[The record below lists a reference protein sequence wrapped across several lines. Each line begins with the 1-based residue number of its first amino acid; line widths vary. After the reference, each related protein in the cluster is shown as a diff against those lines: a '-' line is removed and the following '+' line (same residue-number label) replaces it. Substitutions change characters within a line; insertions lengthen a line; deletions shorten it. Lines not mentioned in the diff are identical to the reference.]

1 VVFCRIFLNRQTA
14 VAHQKIIQA
23 IEDIVLENTGNQLQ
37 WRHIHGAHQHDY
49 DGKILHWAA
58 DQHAGQAKG
67 LLVIGSQISIYIFF
81 RTRASPS
88 THFSDV
94 SQ

>member
-23 IEDIVLENTGNQLQ
+23 IEDIVLEDTGNRLQ
-37 WRHIHGAHQHDY
+37 WRHIHGVDPHDY
-49 DGKILHWAA
+49 DGKILQWAA

-67 LLVIGSQISIYIFF
+67 VLVVGSPISIHIFF
-81 RTRASPS
+81 RTRASPPIY
-88 THFSDV
+88 FSDV
-94 SQ
+94 S